1 MSAFEMVWGDLRAD
15 IINKAD
21 AFRRVPAS
29 RFEEIM
35 QDFRGLPQNMIQG
48 PKWTG
53 GKRQPYYI
61 GPLRRAMALNPSKRG
76 GRRRIVEPFMGA
88 LNVSANVN
96 PGQRA
101 LAGDFDDLMP
111 EVFKRIQQGDMTLD
125 MTPFLQ
131 DGNIDRRTFYEDIRG
146 ATPLGRKGK
155 DFDTRWENLK
165 PDSLNDFI
173 RRQKEGRLSD
183 QEFRDMIDRFAQYQ
197 RMVWRGEPRRSRLG
211 YANFTANDP
220 LFRNI
225 PERLNLAT
233 NQPAYA
239 NFDIHGGMDYKDFF
253 KLPINPDDDFGFIDP
268 PYAGGEGANYDFP
281 VPDPMEEHKILAELV
296 GELAAEGMPIVATNN
311 PIVAPLYEKHGFKT
325 QLMGRPDRYRNYG
338 GAETLKPEAIMHN
351 LDDFDFLEG
360 FDEMRL

>member
-1 MSAFEMVWGDLRAD
+1 MSAFEIVWGDLRAD

-35 QDFRGLPQNMIQG
+35 QDFRGLPRNMIQG

-101 LAGDFDDLMP
+101 LAGDFDDMMP

-125 MTPFLQ
+125 MKPFLQ

-146 ATPLGRKGK
+146 ATPKGRKGK
-155 DFDTRWENLK
+155 DFDSRFETLK

-173 RRQKEGRLSD
+173 RRQKEGGLTD
-183 QEFRDMIDRFAQYQ
+183 QEFRDMIERFAQYQ
-197 RMVWRGEPRRSRLG
+197 RMAWRGEPRRSGLG
-211 YANFTANDP
+211 YANMTINNPSFSLPPTLD
-220 LFRNI
+220 
-225 PERLNLAT
+225 LAT

-296 GELAAEGMPIVATNN
+296 GDLAAEGMPIVATNN

-338 GAETLKPEAIMHN
+338 GAATLKPEAIMHN

-360 FDEMRL
+360 FDEMRY